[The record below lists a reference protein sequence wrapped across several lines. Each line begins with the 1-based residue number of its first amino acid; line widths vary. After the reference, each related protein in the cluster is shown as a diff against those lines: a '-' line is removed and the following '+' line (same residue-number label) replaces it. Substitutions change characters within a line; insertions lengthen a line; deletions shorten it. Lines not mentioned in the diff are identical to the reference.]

1 MAKDKVRNRRGT
13 PGQSGA
19 TPEDAPLDELMAC
32 YTPKQ
37 REAYV
42 EGMRIMAQ
50 VAIRAHL
57 KREAAGPE
65 APQDSNGEEG

>member
-1 MAKDKVRNRRGT
+1 MAKDKERNRRGT

-19 TPEDAPLDELMAC
+19 APEDAPLDELMAS

-37 REAYV
+37 RETYLK
-42 EGMRIMAQ
+42 GMRIMVQ

-57 KREAAGPE
+57 KRGAAGPE
-65 APQDSNGEEG
+65 APHDGNGEEG

>member
-1 MAKDKVRNRRGT
+1 MAKSKVRNRRGA

-19 TPEDAPLDELMAC
+19 TPEDAPLDELMAS

-37 REAYV
+37 REAILKV
-42 EGMRIMAQ
+42 LSIMAQ

-57 KREAAGPE
+57 KRETAGPE
-65 APQDSNGEEG
+65 APHGGNGEEG

>member
-1 MAKDKVRNRRGT
+1 MAKSKVRNRRGT

-19 TPEDAPLDELMAC
+19 TPEDAPLDELMAS

-37 REAYV
+37 REAV
-42 EGMRIMAQ
+42 LKVLGIMAQ

-57 KREAAGPE
+57 RRGAAGPE
-65 APQDSNGEEG
+65 APHDDNGEEG

>member
-1 MAKDKVRNRRGT
+1 MAKGKVRNRRGT

-19 TPEDAPLDELMAC
+19 TPEDAPLDELMAS

-37 REAYV
+37 REAV
-42 EGMRIMAQ
+42 LKGLLILAQ

-57 KREAAGPE
+57 RREAAGPE
-65 APQDSNGEEG
+65 APQDSNGEVG

>member
-1 MAKDKVRNRRGT
+1 MAKDKERNRRGT
-13 PGQSGA
+13 PSQSGA
-19 TPEDAPLDELMAC
+19 TPEGAPLDELMAS

-37 REAYV
+37 REAV
-42 EGMRIMAQ
+42 LKGLGIMAQ

-65 APQDSNGEEG
+65 ATQDSNGEEG